1 MDTDTTVKLTGAQA
15 RQLRQARGWTR
26 QRLAAE
32 TGLSVRM
39 IGDFETG
46 RRQPHASNLDKIMSV
61 LVVPGVPE
69 ETRSRWPEEI
79 GLFLDVLGAFL
90 TALPEADRAEEMR
103 LLFAD
108 IGARRQN
115 RS

>member
-1 MDTDTTVKLTGAQA
+1 METSTQVKLTGEQA

-32 TGLSVRM
+32 TGLSLRM

-46 RRQPHASNLDKIMSV
+46 KRQPHPSNLDRIIGA

-69 ETRSRWPEEI
+69 ETRSRWPEDI

-90 TALPEADRAEEMR
+90 AALPLEDRAEEQR
-103 LLFAD
+103 LIFAD
-108 IGARRQN
+108 IGRRRQHP
-115 RS
+115 